1 MGKKLLLVVLLGA
14 VFLTAG
20 AQAPT
25 ATPSAMGDALR
36 FLQGYNRKNIL
47 AAAEMVGEASYGFRP
62 TPAVRTFGELVGHIA
77 DVQYLLCSTV
87 KGEPNPAAAEPK
99 ASEPS
104 QRTKAKL
111 LAALRASFDYCET
124 VYAGIDDA
132 GLARTPAGAD
142 STNAASLTLNLYH
155 AGQHYGNMVTYL
167 RIQGLVPPSSQEA
180 GQRPPEKPESGVRR
194 LPL

>member
-1 MGKKLLLVVLLGA
+1 MGKKLPLFVLLLA
-14 VFLTAG
+14 VASAAG
-20 AQAPT
+20 AQAP
-25 ATPSAMGDALR
+25 AAPPSAMGDALR

-87 KGEPNPAAAEPK
+87 KGEPNPTAGGDK
-99 ASEPS
+99 ASPPAS
-104 QRTKAKL
+104 RTKAKL
-111 LAALRASFDYCET
+111 VAALRASFDYCDA

-132 GLARTPAGAD
+132 GLARTPAGSD

-180 GQRPPEKPESGVRR
+180 GQSPPEKPEGGAPQS
-194 LPL
+194 PL